1 MRTRLLVAAG
11 LLLTVIGIALT
22 SAGAY
27 AYFWDRGR
35 ADVIAHG
42 VSVAGVDI
50 GGMRAAE
57 ARALLETRLGAS
69 LRRPVRMVGA
79 SRAFML
85 QPAGAGLRVDVA
97 RMVADAVAA
106 TRAGGLARRLTRE
119 LRGAPLRLEIPLRAA
134 LARDRI
140 ATVVTR
146 VARAIDRPAKNADV
160 VPKRLGTG
168 LTLKP
173 ERIGVAVERPLLEA
187 RLTKALLDPAGGRT
201 VAIPTRRL
209 RPRWT
214 AQNLGRKYGTFLLVS
229 RETFTLRLYKRL
241 KLVKTYRV
249 AVGRAGLETPAGLYD
264 IASKQVNPS
273 WYVPNSAWAGA
284 LAGKVIPPGPDNPI
298 KSRWLGF
305 YDGAGIHGTS
315 EDWSIGTAA
324 SHGCIRMRIS
334 DVEELYDRVPLHSPI
349 YVG

>member
-22 SAGAY
+22 SGSAY
-27 AYFWDRGR
+27 AYFWDRAR
-35 ADVIAHG
+35 ADLIAQG
-42 VSVAGVDI
+42 VSVAGVDV
-50 GGMRAAE
+50 GGLRAAE
-57 ARALLETRLGAS
+57 AQALLERRLGAS
-69 LRRPVRMVGA
+69 LGRPVRIVGA
-79 SRAFML
+79 GRAFTVR
-85 QPAGAGLRVDVA
+85 PAGAGLRVDVA
-97 RMVADAVAA
+97 RMVEDAVAA
-106 TRAGGLARRLTRE
+106 TRAGGLARRLTRD
-119 LRGAPLRLEIPLRAA
+119 LRRAPLRRDIPLRAA
-134 LARDRI
+134 LSRDRI
-140 ATVVTR
+140 ATVVAR
-146 VARAIDRPAKNADV
+146 VARVIDRPAKNADV
-160 VPKRLGTG
+160 VPTPLATG
-168 LTLKP
+168 LKLKP
-173 ERIGVAVERPLLEA
+173 ERIGVAVEQALLEA
-187 RLTKALLDPAGGRT
+187 RLTTALLDPAGGRT
-201 VAIPTRRL
+201 VGIPTRPL

-214 AQNLGRKYGTFLLVS
+214 AQNLGRKYGTFILVS

-264 IASKQVNPS
+264 ISSKQVNPS

-298 KSRWLGF
+298 KARWLGF

-315 EDWSIGTAA
+315 DDRSIGTAA